1 MNDIINEYL
10 NFIKQKKLS
19 DNTVE
24 AYTRDIMKFHSFLK
38 EKKVAIHSVENLTMM
53 TYVQELK
60 RVGKSEASIARNI
73 ICIRNFYKYLAMKG
87 MINKISLIEYEIPK
101 FNRNLPSILTIDEV
115 DKLLSAPDINTNKG
129 KRDKA
134 MLELMYGTGIKV
146 TELLELS
153 MKDVNLKLNYIK
165 CSGTKNRERVI
176 PMGSYAVAFI
186 NEYLSVRDN
195 FISSTNNEELIFLNS
210 YGNRMSR
217 QGFWKIIKAYGKSS
231 GINKYITLNTLRHSF
246 AVHLIENGADI
257 KSVQE
262 FLGYKDISGA
272 QIYLDIAQRNKLGE
286 VYKKTH
292 PRA

>member
-10 NFIKQKKLS
+10 NYIKQKKLS

-38 EKKVAIHSVENLTMM
+38 EKKVEVHSVEDLTMM

-60 RVGKSEASIARNI
+60 RLGKSEASIARNI
-73 ICIRNFYKYLAMKG
+73 ICIRNFYKYLAIKG
-87 MINKISLIEYEIPK
+87 MVNKIALIEYEIPK
-101 FNRNLPSILTIDEV
+101 FNRNLPSILTVDEV
-115 DKLLSAPDINTNKG
+115 DKLLSAPDTNTNKG

-146 TELLELS
+146 TELLQLS

-176 PMGSYAVAFI
+176 PMGSYAVTFV
-186 NEYLSVRDN
+186 NEYLCVRDN
-195 FISSTNNEELIFLNS
+195 FISSINNEELIFLNS

-217 QGFWKIIKAYGKSS
+217 QGFWKIIKAYGESS

-257 KSVQE
+257 KSIQE